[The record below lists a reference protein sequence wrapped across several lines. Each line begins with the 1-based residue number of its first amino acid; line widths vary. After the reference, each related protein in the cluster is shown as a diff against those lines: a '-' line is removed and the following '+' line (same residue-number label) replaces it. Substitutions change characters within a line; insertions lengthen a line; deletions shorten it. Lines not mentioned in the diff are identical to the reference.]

1 MPSVAVLSIPG
12 VIMFSD
18 VRLSVVAP
26 TKRQWFP
33 VGYLIVLPTRLIFT
47 LTVQTILNGQLSKAI

>member
-1 MPSVAVLSIPG
+1 MKLIVVMPSVAVLSIIILG

-26 TKRQWFP
+26 TKRQL
-33 VGYLIVLPTRLIFT
+33 VT
-47 LTVQTILNGQLSKAI
+47 